1 MSATPHDLHA
11 LTLRHPEIASLMA
24 GREIGWL
31 NPERVATAKALAS
44 PALQASGVEAHDIE
58 DAAARLMRFAPWIAE
73 AFPETAAASGRIE
86 SPLMAAPGLQQAL
99 SGIASTASPLSA
111 TESPLPGRLM
121 IKCDNALP
129 ISGSIKARGG
139 IHEVLKHAER
149 LAIDAGLLHQEDDYR
164 AFQRDEIRDLLAGQ
178 QVVVG
183 STGNLGLSIG
193 IMSAR
198 LGFRVT
204 VHMSA
209 DAKQWKK
216 DLLRARGAEVVEHSG
231 DYGKAVA
238 AGRQEAQQPDAHFI
252 DDESSRDL
260 FVGYATAAS
269 RLAEQLSAQGI
280 PVDARH
286 PLCVYLPC
294 GVGGGPG
301 GVAYGLKQVFGDAVH
316 CFFAEPVNSP
326 CMLLGMLTG
335 EHDGIAVEDI
345 GLDNRTCADGLAVG
359 RASAFV
365 GRVMAPLLSGIH
377 TVRDEH
383 LLELLALVHDSE
395 GLMLEP
401 SALAGVPGI
410 RHVLRNDAPE
420 WHAWRAANG
429 LDDSE
434 VQANTTHVVWATG
447 GSMVPEA
454 IWRADY
460 QRGKALLSQ
469 VSTSRQE

>member
-1 MSATPHDLHA
+1 MSATPHDLHTLA
-11 LTLRHPEIASLMA
+11 LRHSEIASLRSGDEFA
-24 GREIGWL
+24 WL
-31 NPERVATAKALAS
+31 NPGRTETARALHS
-44 PALQASGVEAHDIE
+44 SGMSAQEIA
-58 DAAARLMRFAPWIAE
+58 DAEARLARFAPWIAE

-86 SPLMAAPGLQQAL
+86 SPLVAAPALQQAL
-99 SGIASTASPLSA
+99 GDRFARGSSHD
-111 TESPLPGRLM
+111 ESVLPGRLM

-139 IHEVLKHAER
+139 IHEVLKHAEQ
-149 LAIDAGLLHQEDDYR
+149 LAIDAGLLRPEDDYR
-164 AFQRDEIRDLLAGQ
+164 AFQRDEIRELLAGH

-198 LGFRVT
+198 LGFHVT

-216 DLLRARGAEVVEHSG
+216 DLLRSKGAEVVEHGG

-238 AGRQEAQQPDAHFI
+238 AGRQEAQQPNAHFI

-301 GVAYGLKQVFGDAVH
+301 GVAWGLKLVFGDAVH

-383 LLELLALVHDSE
+383 LLELLALAYDSE

-410 RHVLRNDAPE
+410 HHVLRNDAPE
-420 WHAWRAANG
+420 WQAWRTAVG
-429 LDDSE
+429 LDDRE

-454 IWRADY
+454 VWQADY
-460 QRGKALLSQ
+460 QRGKALLFQASA
-469 VSTSRQE
+469 SRRE